1 MDRMKSSVLRCTT
14 FLAVSIA
21 VAVLA
26 SDAPSSQQDALGG
39 LNRALVKDIGLP
51 GIDTGLRNNEP
62 QMEPYGRGT
71 RGLAQA
77 ERVDGAIARGVYEP
91 GSVIVKFKNGAST
104 SARNSAMSAV
114 EATDIERPSYAN
126 FDIMEIAADAD
137 PEAVAAE
144 LAERP
149 DVEYAQAR
157 YRNYPMLR
165 PNDQFYDRQWN
176 FPLIDMERAW
186 DIQPAAGSE
195 VTVAV
200 LDSGAAF
207 RTSTIR
213 YNSRFAWRLT
223 ATSPV
228 FPALGIVDVPF
239 AVAPELGEAKFVS
252 PRDFIWD
259 DNLPFDLDG
268 HGTHVS
274 GTIGQLTNNSVGVAG
289 MAFNVKIMPVKVID
303 EVWDFV
309 FGSPNAG
316 TDDVVARGIRY
327 AADNGAQ
334 VINMSIGR
342 TGGASA
348 VVVEDAIRYAVGR
361 GVFVAV
367 AAGNSADTG
376 NAASRT
382 AEAAPS
388 IAGMVAVAAVGK
400 NRERAFYSTTNTYV
414 EISAPGGDQ
423 RRDGGEGGVLQ
434 QTLDQSSAFL
444 HTYLGGPQTYRA
456 PRADIFGYYYFQG
469 TSMATPHVAAF
480 AAMLIQQGITNP
492 AAIEAAM
499 KAFATDLGR
508 AGLDSEYGEGL
519 INPRATLRGLGLAR

>member
-1 MDRMKSSVLRCTT
+1 VTLSALRRT
-14 FLAVSIA
+14 LYIA
-21 VAVLA
+21 VALAIGVLA
-26 SDAPSSQQDALGG
+26 SDAPSTQQDALGG
-39 LNRALVKDIGLP
+39 VHRALVKDIGLP
-51 GIDTGLRNNEP
+51 GIDTGLRANEP
-62 QMEPYGRGT
+62 LLEPYGRGT
-71 RGLAQA
+71 RGLARV
-77 ERVDGAIARGVYEP
+77 ERADGAIALSDYER
-91 GSVIVKFKNGAST
+91 GSVIVKFKNGVSA
-104 SARNSAMSAV
+104 SARSSVMSAV
-114 EATDIERPSYAN
+114 DATGIERPSYAN
-126 FDIMEIAADAD
+126 FDIMEIPADAD

-144 LAERP
+144 LSQRP

-176 FPLIDMERAW
+176 FPMLDMERAW
-186 DIQPAAGSE
+186 DIQPGAGSD

-200 LDSGAAF
+200 LDSGVAF
-207 RTSTIR
+207 RTSTVR
-213 YNSRFAWRLT
+213 YNSRFNWRLT

-259 DNLPFDLDG
+259 DQLPFDLDG

-309 FGSPNAG
+309 FGAPNQG
-316 TDDVVARGIRY
+316 TDDVVARGVRY
-327 AADNGAQ
+327 AADNGAK

-342 TGGASA
+342 TTGGPA
-348 VVVEDAIRYAVGR
+348 VVVEDAIRYAIGR
-361 GVFVAV
+361 GAFVAV
-367 AAGNSADTG
+367 AAGNSGDTS
-376 NAASRT
+376 NVPSRT

-388 IAGMVAVAAVGK
+388 IAGMVAVAAVGR
-400 NRERAFYSTTNTYV
+400 NRDRAFYSTTNTYV
-414 EISAPGGDQ
+414 ELSAPGGDF
-423 RRDGGEGGVLQ
+423 RVDSTDGGILQ
-434 QTLDQSSAFL
+434 QTLDQSPSSL

-456 PRADIFGYYYFQG
+456 PRADVFGFFFFQG
-469 TSMATPHVAAF
+469 TSMATPHVSGF
-480 AAMLIQQGITNP
+480 AALLIQQGITSP

-508 AGLDSEYGEGL
+508 TGLDSEYGQGL